1 MACYIRPAEASS
13 ELSVVVRRILNNTS
27 FGPRLSNGF
36 VKEEVVGVAGQKE
49 LIHGLLTI
57 RDNDDD
63 CVLVTPKEGPGAS
76 TRKSINLSA

>member
-49 LIHGLLTI
+49 LIHVLEEP
-57 RDNDDD
+57 RDSQSEAKARP
-63 CVLVTPKEGPGAS
+63 TKQESP
-76 TRKSINLSA
+76 